1 MARKNE
7 YYRQIEGDKHAE
19 IEIHYQLGGMN
30 YFSGTMEPRAY
41 YIGFSMVE
49 LKKENGFTRKS
60 FGLFAKTSFKIH
72 HKIVARQSKK
82 ALDEVKQ
89 FVENNLDK
97 LFELYLGDNRRNELL
112 SFIQH

>member
-7 YYRQIEGDKHAE
+7 YHKHIEGNKHAE

-30 YFSGTMEPRAY
+30 YFSGRKEPRAY

-49 LKKENGFTRKS
+49 LKKENGYTSKS
-60 FGLFAKTSFKIH
+60 FMLFDKSSFKVNR
-72 HKIVARQSKK
+72 KIVARQSKK
-82 ALDEVKQ
+82 VLQEVKQ
-89 FVENNLDK
+89 FVEINLDK

-112 SFIQH
+112 SFIQN